1 MTTALTSL
9 QEATQ
14 QMVHS
19 LAMWKYLLFML
30 LCLTLVLCALNFPHL
45 ANA

>member
-1 MTTALTSL
+1 MALTSL

-14 QMVHS
+14 HMVHS
-19 LAMWKYLLFML
+19 LVTWEQLLFLL
-30 LCLTLVLCALNFPHL
+30 LCLTLVVLSALNFPHL